1 LLGLI
6 VFVCV
11 GAALLIAGYATPA
24 QEELPVER
32 HEDPEFEHLYMGV
45 SESCLIC
52 HGDFALFEAKGPDR
66 KYYYIDRAVF
76 GRSVHFELGCIGCHE
91 PMRVGV
97 HARRIKGEVTDEET
111 EGLQKK
117 ELLNLRTCEGCHF
130 EEHSQYRQSVHGLA
144 ALRDGV
150 AEAPLCVDCHGSH
163 YILPSADPQAHTN
176 PSNVPVLCDGCHG
189 DSLIN
194 AKFGLNP
201 EVVAS
206 YGESFHGKKEA
217 LGARRM
223 PVCISCHGVH
233 LIYPVDDERSMVNDA
248 NISRTCGQCH
258 PGAERSFKAAFTH
271 KKLSSV
277 ARAVLFYVEQ
287 IYLWMI
293 FLVIGGMLLFISL
306 HLFYHFR
313 KRSETS

>member
-1 LLGLI
+1 MSAHKSPLQLGRGDILRGLL
-6 VFVCV
+6 VFMSVS
-11 GAALLIAGYATPA
+11 AAFLMAGYSAAA
-24 QEELPVER
+24 QEELPAER
-32 HEDPEFEHLYMGV
+32 HKDPEFEHLYMGV

-52 HGDFALFEAKGPDR
+52 HGDFALFEDKGPER
-66 KYYYIDRAVF
+66 KYFYIDRAVF

-91 PMRVGV
+91 PMRAGV
-97 HARRIKGEVTDEET
+97 HTRRTKGEVADEET
-111 EGLQKK
+111 EGLQEK

-130 EEHSQYRQSVHGLA
+130 EEHSKYRQSVHGLA

-150 AEAPLCVDCHGSH
+150 AEAPLCVD
-163 YILPSADPQAHTN
+163 
-176 PSNVPVLCDGCHG
+176 VPFLCDGCHG

-201 EVVAS
+201 EVVAT

-233 LIYPVDDERSMVNDA
+233 LIYSVEDEKSMVNDA

-258 PGAERSFKAAFTH
+258 PGAERSFKAAFSH
-271 KKLSSV
+271 QKLPPV
-277 ARAVLFYVEQ
+277 AKAVLFYVEQ
-287 IYLWMI
+287 FYLWLI
-293 FLVIGGMLLFISL
+293 FLVIGGMLLFVSL
-306 HLFYHFR
+306 HLLYHLR
-313 KRSETS
+313 KYLRTS